1 MSSRK
6 FKTEVADLLHLII
19 HSLYSNKEI
28 FLRELISNASD
39 AIDKLRY
46 LSLTDEHLK
55 GFSFEPRIDIS
66 FTEEGERT
74 LTIRDNGIG
83 MNEND
88 LNDNLGTIASSGTR
102 KFLASLTE
110 DQKKDSNLIGQF
122 GVGFYSAF
130 MVAKRITVISKKA
143 GEDQAWKWT
152 SDGESSYSIEMAER
166 EGQGSTI
173 ILTLNEEGEEFAN
186 RWQLE
191 TLVKK
196 YSDNI
201 AYPIY
206 LEYDQ
211 VHYDNEKKDESGNAL
226 KTTEHKVEQINS
238 ASALWKRPKS
248 SIKDEEYKEFYKN
261 SFYDSED
268 PLFYIHTQ
276 AEGTN
281 EYATLFYIPAKAPFD
296 MYYADYR
303 PGVKLYVKRVYIT
316 DDDKDLLPTYL
327 RFVRG
332 IIDSEDLPLNVSR
345 EILQEN
351 RIMVSI
357 RNASVKKLLGE
368 FRKISENNPELYQ
381 KFITEYNRPL
391 KEGLYS
397 DYANR
402 ETLLELVRYKSSAED
417 GYVSLKDYKSRMKDG
432 QKAIYYITGGKE
444 EVLRTS
450 PLVAAYK
457 EKGYEVLIMGDDIDD
472 IVIQTIGE
480 YDKTPLKAINKQ
492 GAMDDLKSDEDKAKE
507 EEKKPVAEKI
517 KKALGDKVR
526 DVLIS
531 SRLVSTPAA
540 VVLGDNDP
548 SVQMQRLMK
557 QMGAG
562 DDMDVKPIL
571 EINPDSPV
579 IQKIE
584 KSDDEDYVKALS
596 SVILDQALIQE
607 GVMPSDPAAF
617 AAELTKL
624 LSE

>member
-83 MNEND
+83 MNENE

-480 YDKTPLKAINKQ
+480 YDRTPLKAINKQ

-526 DVLIS
+526 DVIIS

-571 EINPDSPV
+571 EVNPDSPV